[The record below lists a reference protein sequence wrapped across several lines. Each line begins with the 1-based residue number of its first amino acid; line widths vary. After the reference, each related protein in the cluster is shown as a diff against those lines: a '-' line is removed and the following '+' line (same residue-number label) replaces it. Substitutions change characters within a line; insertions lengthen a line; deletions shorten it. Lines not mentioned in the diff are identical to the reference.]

1 MAVPFPKRLSFSTE
15 LPLYF
20 CEKSASHT
28 CVGQFLGPLFCSLD
42 LSNFPP
48 KLYCLNSLS
57 SIVRLEIKKRK
68 SLILLVIVVQL
79 LSHVW
84 LFATPWTTAH
94 QASLSFSISQNLFQL
109 MSVESTMPFNHLVL
123 CYSFVFMPSVFPS
136 IRIFSNESALCIR
149 WLIIYSYLYI

>member
-1 MAVPFPKRLSFSTE
+1 MAVPFPKRLSFSAE

-57 SIVRLEIKKRK
+57 SIVRLEIKKCK
-68 SLILLVIVVQL
+68 SSILFLIVVQS

-84 LFATPWTTAH
+84 LFATPRTTAH
-94 QASLSFSISQNLFQL
+94 QAGFPVPQYFPEFVPTHVRWVDDAIQPSHPLLLLCLHALSLSQ
-109 MSVESTMPFNHLVL
+109 H
-123 CYSFVFMPSVFPS
+123 
-136 IRIFSNESALCIR
+136 
-149 WLIIYSYLYI
+149 